1 LFRSHIHTYSAG
13 FSTASRHCAKTR
25 LVNPMMLLSSRL
37 VISGLAA
44 ALLALFATAA
54 GAQDH
59 WPERP
64 VRIVVPFSAGG
75 AADTFGRFAADA
87 LSTAL
92 GKQFYVENKVG
103 AGGVIATQEVAR
115 AKSDGYTLMVS
126 GIPTHVLGPAMN
138 KTQDFDPM
146 RDFTHIAFFGGAP
159 NAFVVHPDFG
169 VRSFAEFL
177 ARAKVE
183 SGGIS
188 YVSAGVGTVGNWV
201 ADYLGA
207 KAAIKLVHVPYKGG
221 ANAVLDLVAGRVKVG
236 MLTYSSVSAQVGA
249 GTLVP
254 LAVTASAQLPQMP
267 DVPTFRELG
276 YPELVATT
284 WFALSGPAGMP
295 PDIVTRLNREVVK
308 AMDRPQMQKL
318 IAQDAIETKAMTAPE
333 VTQFIQS
340 EIDKWQ
346 PIIARVMIAKDTAAK
361 PE

>member
-1 LFRSHIHTYSAG
+1 MSLVSRS
-13 FSTASRHCAKTR
+13 
-25 LVNPMMLLSSRL
+25 MLPLLRL
-37 VISGLAA
+37 VIAGLAA
-44 ALLALFATAA
+44 ALLTLTCAVA
-54 GAQDH
+54 GAADN

-87 LSTAL
+87 LSAAF

-103 AGGVIATQEVAR
+103 AGGQIATEDVAL
-115 AKSDGYTLMVS
+115 AKPDGYTLMVS

-146 RDFTHIAFFGGAP
+146 QSFTHIALFGGAP
-159 NAFVVHPDFG
+159 NAFVVHP
-169 VRSFAEFL
+169 SFAARSLADFL
-177 ARAKVE
+177 ARAKSD

-201 ADYLGA
+201 ADYLGV

-236 MLTYSSVSAQVGA
+236 MLTYSSVSAQIRAGA
-249 GTLVP
+249 LLPLV
-254 LAVTASAQLPQMP
+254 VTASARLPQMP

-295 PDIVTRLNREVVK
+295 PDIVTRLNHEVVK
-308 AMDRPQMQKL
+308 AMDRPQMRQL

-333 VTQFIQS
+333 VTQFFQS
-340 EIDKWQ
+340 EIGKWQ
-346 PIIARVMIAKDTAAK
+346 PIIARVMAAK
-361 PE
+361 QE

>member
-1 LFRSHIHTYSAG
+1 MPL
-13 FSTASRHCAKTR
+13 
-25 LVNPMMLLSSRL
+25 PSRL
-37 VISGLAA
+37 VIAGLAA
-44 ALLALFATAA
+44 ALLALSSAA
-54 GAQDH
+54 RAEDN

-87 LSTAL
+87 LSAAF

-103 AGGVIATQEVAR
+103 AGGQIATEDVAL
-115 AKSDGYTLMVS
+115 AKPDGYTLMVS

-146 RDFTHIAFFGGAP
+146 KSFTHIAFFGGAP
-159 NAFVVHPDFG
+159 NAFVVHPSFSA
-169 VRSFAEFL
+169 RSFADFL
-177 ARAKVE
+177 ARAK
-183 SGGIS
+183 SDSNGIS

-236 MLTYSSVSAQVGA
+236 MLTYSSVSAQIRSGA
-249 GTLVP
+249 LVP
-254 LAVTASAQLPQMP
+254 LVVTASARLPQMP

-284 WFALSGPAGMP
+284 WFALSGPAGLP
-295 PDIVTRLNREVVK
+295 PNIVTRLNHEVVK
-308 AMDRPQMQKL
+308 AMDRPQMRQL
-318 IAQDAIETKAMTAPE
+318 VVQDAIETKAMTAPE
-333 VTQFIQS
+333 VTQFFQS

-346 PIIARVMIAKDTAAK
+346 PIIARVMAAK
-361 PE
+361 QE

>member
-1 LFRSHIHTYSAG
+1 MMPLP
-13 FSTASRHCAKTR
+13 SRFVFA
-25 LVNPMMLLSSRL
+25 
-37 VISGLAA
+37 GLAA
-44 ALLALFATAA
+44 ALLALSAA
-54 GAQDH
+54 ARADDN

-87 LSTAL
+87 LSAVF
-92 GKQFYVENKVG
+92 GRQFYVENKVG
-103 AGGVIATQEVAR
+103 AGGLIATEEVAR
-115 AKSDGYTLMVS
+115 AKPDGYTLMVS

-138 KTQDFDPM
+138 KTQSFDPM

-159 NAFVVHPDFG
+159 NALVVHPDFG
-169 VRSFAEFL
+169 AHSFAEFVS
-177 ARAKVE
+177 RAKSE

-207 KAAIKLVHVPYKGG
+207 KADIKLVHVPYKGG

-236 MLTYSSVSAQVGA
+236 MLTYSSVSAQIGA
-249 GTLVP
+249 GALLPLV
-254 LAVTASAQLPQMP
+254 VTASARLPQMP

-295 PDIVTRLNREVVK
+295 PDIVARLNHDVVT
-308 AMDRPQMQKL
+308 AMDRPQMRQL

-333 VTQFIQS
+333 VTQFFQS

-346 PIIARVMIAKDTAAK
+346 PIIARVMTAKK
-361 PE
+361 E